1 MCIFA
6 RYFLGCICC
15 AIPVLIVS
23 VVVCFLYGTFSSISV
38 RDFYCLCFPRC
49 SVTLSKVFPGNA
61 LPDSVF
67 CFTSPTMS
75 ATVFRVGFDAG
86 GKHGISCCAHYV
98 LTSWFMW
105 PVQGAFVLFIL
116 CRQFVLNLMLSLS
129 NQRWLIFFGLFA
141 INSMNYLF
149 NPLLSYA
156 LLCCNL
162 SMLHVLRNGLA
173 LVRPCMDSSC
183 SYCLLLCFDFVVV
196 IIKFRVLT
204 LPVSSAA

>member
-23 VVVCFLYGTFSSISV
+23 VVVCFLYGTFSSITF

-49 SVTLSKVFPGNA
+49 SVTLSKVFQGNA

-116 CRQFVLNLMLSLS
+116 CRQFALHLMLSLS
-129 NQRWLIFFGLFA
+129 NQRWLIFSLVCSPSILWIIHSILCCGMRYCVA
-141 INSMNYLF
+141 ILPYCMFCATVSRWFDLAWTTVHVLIAF
-149 NPLLSYA
+149 FCVLILLLS
-156 LLCCNL
+156 
-162 SMLHVLRNGLA
+162 
-173 LVRPCMDSSC
+173 SS
-183 SYCLLLCFDFVVV
+183 SLEF
-196 IIKFRVLT
+196 
-204 LPVSSAA
+204 